1 MLFTTSQLVAGV
13 RLAQAFIGTKSM
25 RAIGAKLKKLP
36 HPKCKEYKYD
46 SDFYWQCYIRENTL
60 TMYHPV
66 GTCKMGAA
74 GDSTAVVDPQL
85 G

>member
-1 MLFTTSQLVAGV
+1 MFTTSQLVAGV

-46 SDFYWQCYIRENTL
+46 SDFFL
-60 TMYHPV
+60 
-66 GTCKMGAA
+66 
-74 GDSTAVVDPQL
+74 AVLYSRKYVDYVSSSWNM
-85 G
+85 